1 MKFTVEYEME
11 KRGLPTLFKYQY
23 FSIRSEQRKNWDYDK
38 LEQYLLEY
46 QLHVSNSVFQRYQDD
61 FSVIEHLKDLEDSQ
75 SLFVVSNNQADRYEG
90 KNQYIKCRI
99 PMYVLNIFKNLF
111 ISTLVYDAEKKP
123 IPQGESITF
132 EFDTQNY
139 TVNITD
145 LSLYQPLND
154 PYFCYARNAVSTLSV
169 EAIGLNQYTIE
180 KDKEI
185 SDFYDRRKMSP
196 WKERSKLEKEN
207 TLKDKAGV
215 YMLFDENTHEIYVG
229 KAIDLQTRI
238 GQHGKN
244 PNDPA
249 YNFTHYRY
257 SVISGEY
264 YELLYLIEN
273 AAIHDVA
280 WIIEMPTAQKYKP
293 SLSKKFS
300 LTDCKLVNS
309 VEHQTRRQG

>member
-1 MKFTVEYEME
+1 MKFTVYYDMA
-11 KRGLPTLFKYQY
+11 KRGLSTLFKHQY
-23 FSIRSEQRKNWDYDK
+23 ITVDDRQRKNWDYK
-38 LEQYLLEY
+38 NLQQYLTEY
-46 QLHVSNSVFQRYQDD
+46 QVHVSNSVFQRYQDSL
-61 FSVIEHLKDLEDSQ
+61 SVIERLKDLEDSK
-75 SLFVVSNNQADRYEG
+75 SSFVVDRNKGDRYTG
-90 KNQYIKCRI
+90 TYQYIRCRV

-139 TVNITD
+139 TVYIVD
-145 LSLYQPLND
+145 ISLYQPSNN

-180 KDKEI
+180 RNKEI

-196 WKERSKLEKEN
+196 WKERSKLEKEDA
-207 TLKDKAGV
+207 LKNKAGV
-215 YMLFDENTHEIYVG
+215 YMLFDENTNQIYVG

-238 GQHGKN
+238 RQHGEN
-244 PNDPA
+244 PRDPA
-249 YNFTHYRY
+249 YGFTHYRY

-273 AAIHDVA
+273 AAIHDLA
-280 WIIEMPTAQKYKP
+280 WIIDMPTAKHYTP

-300 LTDCKLVNS
+300 LTNCKLVNN
-309 VEHQTRRQG
+309 VEHQTRKQD